1 MAFFLGRTPFHNIP
15 QISCL
20 DNLSGRAVS
29 LVGIFGQG
37 QDEGGSE
44 ATLGWNLVDQ
54 KRQWQQKGGAFF
66 GIQPRITG
74 GGQHC
79 KHIAGKA
86 GLPPA
91 HCDAP
96 RRTVLGVAGQGG
108 AHGLQ
113 PLCPPTARWGPSTVG
128 EEAGLVVLCRGDLPR
143 QDSPSAT
150 SIQRLPPFA
159 SQTPLF

>member
-1 MAFFLGRTPFHNIP
+1 MEKLIKIGKQQQIFCLCGVIPTGAWDQLAFFLGRTPFHNIP

-74 GGQHC
+74 GRQRC

-91 HCDAP
+91 HC
-96 RRTVLGVAGQGG
+96 R
-108 AHGLQ
+108 
-113 PLCPPTARWGPSTVG
+113 
-128 EEAGLVVLCRGDLPR
+128 
-143 QDSPSAT
+143 
-150 SIQRLPPFA
+150 PFA
-159 SQTPLF
+159 LHLVLLYFNQATLHKQCGQ